1 MPFASDQ
8 PMVPAALYRPQKP
21 LPLVQ
26 LSTVLAMVASHQGI
40 SLVRALAKSQEDRR
54 QCAFLALR
62 GSAPSREINAVRNAA
77 RYRSKSCAAFMELG
91 QRVVRRLIVSAA

>member
-8 PMVPAALYRPQKP
+8 PMVPAALYPAAKAAAARAA
-21 LPLVQ
+21 LYGAGHGR
-26 LSTVLAMVASHQGI
+26 LSPRNIAGAGSCE
-40 SLVRALAKSQEDRR
+40 KSRGPA